1 MGRGNSFHLL
11 FLRMWYVVHSK
22 PREEEK
28 ALENL
33 QKQGF
38 ECFLPMLT
46 LEKLVRGRVKSV
58 TEPLFSRYLFV
69 QTQSQNQNFSVI
81 KSTLG
86 VHRLVSFGPLP
97 SQVKDTLIETI
108 RSFES
113 LLSSEIN
120 GSQPLIR
127 SGDQVMLVAGPLQG
141 LRGIFHE
148 SSGTKRAF
156 ILVELLHKEH
166 VIQVDKSDII
176 PSPSWAT

>member
-1 MGRGNSFHLL
+1 
-11 FLRMWYVVHSK
+11 MWYVVHSK
-22 PREEEK
+22 PREEQK

-46 LEKLVRGRVKSV
+46 LEKLVRGRLKSV
-58 TEPLFSRYLFV
+58 SEPLFSRYLFV

-86 VHRLVSFGPLP
+86 VYRLVSFGPLP
-97 SQVKDTLIETI
+97 SQINDTLIETI
-108 RSFES
+108 RSLES
-113 LLSSEIN
+113 LLGSEIN
-120 GSQPLIR
+120 VFQPLIR
-127 SGDQVMLVAGPLQG
+127 SGDEVIMVEGPLKG

-156 ILVELLHKEH
+156 VLIELLHKQH
-166 VIQVDKSDII
+166 VIHVDKSDII
-176 PSPSWAT
+176 PSQSWIALANSKI

>member
-1 MGRGNSFHLL
+1 
-11 FLRMWYVVHSK
+11 MWYVVHSK
-22 PREEEK
+22 PREEQK
-28 ALENL
+28 ALDNL

-46 LEKLVRGRVKSV
+46 LEKLVRGRLKCVS
-58 TEPLFSRYLFV
+58 EPLFSRYLFV

-97 SQVKDTLIETI
+97 SQVNDTLIEAI
-108 RSFES
+108 RSLES
-113 LLSSEIN
+113 LLGSEIN
-120 GSQPLIR
+120 GFQSLIR
-127 SGDQVMLVAGPLQG
+127 SGDEVIMVQGPLKG

-156 ILVELLHKEH
+156 VLIELLHKQH
-166 VIQVDKSDII
+166 VILVDKSDII
-176 PSPSWAT
+176 PSQS

>member
-1 MGRGNSFHLL
+1 
-11 FLRMWYVVHSK
+11 MWYVVHSK
-22 PREEEK
+22 PREEQK

-46 LEKLVRGRVKSV
+46 LEKLVRGRLKSV
-58 TEPLFSRYLFV
+58 SEPLFSRYLFV

-86 VHRLVSFGPLP
+86 VYRLVSFGPLP
-97 SQVKDTLIETI
+97 SQINDTLIETI
-108 RSFES
+108 RSLES
-113 LLSSEIN
+113 LLGSEIN
-120 GSQPLIR
+120 VFQPLIR
-127 SGDQVMLVAGPLQG
+127 SGDEVIMVEGPLKG

-156 ILVELLHKEH
+156 VLIELLHKQH
-166 VIQVDKSDII
+166 VIHVDKSDII
-176 PSPSWAT
+176 PSQS

>member
-1 MGRGNSFHLL
+1 
-11 FLRMWYVVHSK
+11 MWYVVHSK
-22 PREEEK
+22 PREEQK

-46 LEKLVRGRVKSV
+46 LEKLVRGRLKSV
-58 TEPLFSRYLFV
+58 SEPLFSRYLFV

-86 VHRLVSFGPLP
+86 VYRLVSFGPLP
-97 SQVKDTLIETI
+97 SQVNDTLIETI
-108 RSFES
+108 RSLES
-113 LLSSEIN
+113 LLGSEIN
-120 GSQPLIR
+120 VFQPLIR
-127 SGDQVMLVAGPLQG
+127 SGDEVIMVEGPLKG

-156 ILVELLHKEH
+156 VLIELLHKQH
-166 VIQVDKSDII
+166 VIHVDKSDII
-176 PSPSWAT
+176 PIPS

>member
-1 MGRGNSFHLL
+1 
-11 FLRMWYVVHSK
+11 MWYVAHSK
-22 PREEEK
+22 PRQEQK

-33 QKQGF
+33 QNQGF

-97 SQVKDTLIETI
+97 AQVNDTLVETI
-108 RSFES
+108 RSLES
-113 LLSSEIN
+113 LLGSEIN
-120 GSQPLIR
+120 GSVPLIR
-127 SGDQVMLVAGPLQG
+127 SGDEVMLVDGPLKG
-141 LRGIFHE
+141 IRGIFHE

-156 ILVELLHKEH
+156 VFIELLHKQH
-166 VIQVDKSDII
+166 IIQVDKSDII
-176 PSPSWAT
+176 PSPSWSA

>member
-1 MGRGNSFHLL
+1 
-11 FLRMWYVVHSK
+11 MWYVVHSK
-22 PREEEK
+22 PREEQK

-38 ECFLPMLT
+38 ECFLPMMT

-58 TEPLFSRYLFV
+58 TEPLFNRYLFV

-97 SQVKDTLIETI
+97 SQVSDTLIETI
-108 RSFES
+108 RSLAS
-113 LLSSEIN
+113 LLGSEIN
-120 GSQPLIR
+120 DSRSLIR
-127 SGDQVMLVAGPLQG
+127 SGDEVMLVEGPFKG
-141 LRGIFHE
+141 LKGIFHE

-156 ILVELLHKEH
+156 VFIELLHKQH
-166 VIQVDKSDII
+166 IIQVDKSDIV
-176 PSPSWAT
+176 PSPSWSA